1 MKRAAADG
9 LVKPRFECPIHA
21 DYKTYRKYT
30 LEGLAINLEIIVRIF
45 LCRSYQFFRSDPN
58 LNLNFGR
65 GMLAELQELVH
76 CTCHI
81 SLYSSLSV
89 LLGC

>member
-30 LEGLAINLEIIVRIF
+30 LEGLAINLEII
-45 LCRSYQFFRSDPN
+45 
-58 LNLNFGR
+58 
-65 GMLAELQELVH
+65 
-76 CTCHI
+76 TCE
-81 SLYSSLSV
+81 YSLSF
-89 LLGC
+89 LSIFSFRP

>member
-21 DYKTYRKYT
+21 DYKTYRKYKS
-30 LEGLAINLEIIVRIF
+30 EGLEINLEIISREY
-45 LCRSYQFFRSDPN
+45 YQFFRSDPN